1 MSEEMG
7 VLLVVEDD
15 LNSLQLMIDLLTAEG
30 YTVHTQ
36 VNGLAAVDDALNLRP
51 DLILLDVMLP
61 GLNGFEICQRLK
73 ASPIAADIPV
83 IFLSALTDVSEKIK
97 AFRAGGADYVSKPFP
112 PEEVLMR
119 IKTHLSLYR
128 QRKQIDSL
136 RAQQVGSLEQITQ
149 LQNEVLRVVSH
160 DLKVPLSV
168 IKSSAQMLRED
179 VLEQPTPEPRLLEY
193 ARMIEQSVNKMTGLI
208 VDLLDAIRLESTP
221 RFDREPI
228 ALGDYLRQTLDE
240 HQHAAAAKGLTLTL
254 QAPTPDITVN
264 ISPERMWQALQNLI
278 SNAVKYT
285 PSGGTVTLSAAQQ
298 DSTLRICVQD
308 TGLGIPAIDI
318 PNLFEKFYR
327 VQRPEHQAQSG
338 TGLGLAIVKTV
349 VEQHGGTI
357 EVESV
362 LEEGS
367 TFTVILPL
375 KDQADDA

>member
-298 DSTLRICVQD
+298 DSTLRIRVQD